1 MMTMTTAMPTR
12 SPLGRAHDAS
22 MSASAAYVSTTPRT
36 ATTDVV
42 TNPWLGGFGF
52 GDGAGICPTTVVE
65 GSTKRIHPGRPEGM
79 T

>member
-12 SPLGRAHDAS
+12 SPLGRA
-22 MSASAAYVSTTPRT
+22 SASAAYVSTAPRT

-42 TNPWLGGFGF
+42 ANPWLGGFGF
-52 GDGAGICPTTVVE
+52 GNGAGICHTTVVA